1 MVEKK
6 NKMLEE
12 NLEEIAKLGFG
23 TKCEIVNSEPEEK
36 CTKVICGD
44 VKVFLP
50 MGQLVDNA
58 KEKERLEKEIEKL
71 NFEVSRSEKMLA
83 NAGFVAKAPKTLVDG
98 EKEKLE
104 NNKNLLMK
112 MQKELAEL

>member
-1 MVEKK
+1 
-6 NKMLEE
+6 
-12 NLEEIAKLGFG
+12 
-23 TKCEIVNSEPEEK
+23 
-36 CTKVICGD
+36 
-44 VKVFLP
+44 
-50 MGQLVDNA
+50 
-58 KEKERLEKEIEKL
+58 
-71 NFEVSRSEKMLA
+71 MLA